1 MRGAGLPRLVTSR
14 SLPRISNL
22 RAHGIKIPTS
32 SHLLCPPA
40 SGGTTLP
47 GRRYA
52 HIASP
57 LGATVPTEEPLESA
71 IQTNNYPNAGPLL
84 DDKSL
89 SLGMLLDHYDLTSPI
104 PSDHLLPLLKH
115 QSRPSDIII
124 IMPSIIDYVEE
135 TEIPIDHIVDLIQQL
150 LIHLGRHQMFA
161 LLPSVVQLF
170 LQRMEVEIDVTVQ
183 LDVDILQ
190 AKYKGFIQ
198 HLRYFST
205 LGPSRA
211 TQPLPLPVRDQISRI
226 VAHLLKTLSKL
237 PSSSKVDSQPQLSPS
252 FLKYIFRRR
261 FLTPELRRML
271 VGYSFSRKIELSI
284 FQWQQCTLSAMEE
297 GDDKAARKY
306 RIRWKLAIDKANAEA
321 TSKANEEN
329 EKEEEVDEDELL
341 EKAQIV
347 NEEPIKS
354 TIEMCTPTT
363 SISERDKQISKI
375 ISEMVLSQYSKSL
388 DKILPTMEPYIDPRS
403 LSNLDAHLKKS
414 TGPGLKN
421 NLRGT
426 KFRPARY
433 DVHSLLRYAWSILL
447 DRCSKD
453 QSVTAEALLEM
464 AETLPGDAVVG
475 HTLTPIMYGLI
486 KRGEPLKAWGIWRDL
501 IEREK
506 SAPPL
511 AKGLFVDRITLAVA
525 TEACQAALNIET
537 ALVLVDTWAKRPTAI
552 RKKKDNSWAGSI
564 PLDAQNINIL
574 LNLCRL
580 DRKPSLAFRLWSAAL
595 PRYGVHLDDI
605 SLNLL
610 LDIARY
616 SEDDLEDEVALSHQ
630 EENEL
635 FRRRLRAIAQEFQ
648 FRRKGRESNDNDE
661 EEGDGWLVT
670 EDENNRIY
678 NDEAW
683 ANSSTSILLDN
694 PNTAWRYRLDKGGM
708 EAPWKKARRVF
719 RQVVLGNWPH
729 LRDVQS
735 PLELAHRG
743 AFASILSFFSSTNT
757 HTHAS
762 GPKQEQVD
770 GEIHLPAPNARF
782 THIIPTSNTFRS
794 YIALLGYY
802 NRHSEI
808 PIVLAWMKSLDIRP
822 TWSTMCLALLHI
834 CESEGPRR
842 WIKGFGED
850 GKGLRLVRDE
860 DIMRKWLQDWLEGE
874 ISKTK
879 GNTNMSYNVVPTEQD
894 VANSRR
900 WLAERRQRLTA

>member
-22 RAHGIKIPTS
+22 RAFGIKRPKS
-32 SHLLCPPA
+32 PHLLCPPSA
-40 SGGTTLP
+40 GGTTLP
-47 GRRYA
+47 GKRYA

-57 LGATVPTEEPLESA
+57 LGATVPARKALETA
-71 IQTNNYPNAGPLL
+71 ILTNTYSNVGPLL
-84 DDKSL
+84 DDKSI
-89 SLGMLLDHYDLTSPI
+89 SLGTLLDHYDLTSPI

-115 QSRPSDIII
+115 QSRPSDIITL
-124 IMPSIIDYVEE
+124 MPSIIAYVEE
-135 TEIPIDHIVDLIQQL
+135 TEIPIDYIVDLVQQL

-183 LDVDILQ
+183 LDVYVLQ

-198 HLRYFST
+198 HLRYFTT

-211 TQPLPLPVRDQISRI
+211 TQPLPLPVRDQVSRI
-226 VAHLLKTLSKL
+226 VAHLLKILSEL

-271 VGYSFSRKIELSI
+271 VGYSFSRKIELTR

-306 RIRWKLAIDKANAEA
+306 RIRWKLAIDKAEA
-321 TSKANEEN
+321 AAASAGWEDG
-329 EKEEEVDEDELL
+329 KEEEFDEDELL

-363 SISERDKQISKI
+363 SVSERDKQISKI

-388 DKILPTMEPYIDPRS
+388 DKILPTMAPYINPRS
-403 LSNLDAHLKKS
+403 LSDLDALLKKS
-414 TGPGLKN
+414 IGPGLKN

-433 DVHSLLRYAWSILL
+433 DAHSLLRYAWSILL

-453 QSVTAEALLEM
+453 KSVTAEALLEM

-486 KRGEPLKAWGIWRDL
+486 KRGEPLKAWEIWRDL

-506 SAPPL
+506 SAPSV

-525 TEACQAALNIET
+525 TEACHAALNIET
-537 ALVLVDTWAKRPTAI
+537 AIVLVDTWAKRPTAI
-552 RKKKDNSWAGSI
+552 TKRKENSWAGSI

-580 DRKPSLAFRLWSAAL
+580 DGKPSLAFRLWSAAL
-595 PRYGVHLDDI
+595 PRYGVYLDDI

-630 EENEL
+630 EEKEL

-648 FRRKGRESNDNDE
+648 FRRKRRESNDNDQ
-661 EEGDGWLVT
+661 EEGDGWSST
-670 EDENNRIY
+670 EDEHNRMY
-678 NDEAW
+678 NDETW

-694 PNTAWRYRLDKGGM
+694 PNTAWRYRLDKGGL
-708 EAPWKKARRVF
+708 EAPWKKARRIF

-735 PLELAHRG
+735 PLELAHQG
-743 AFASILSFFSSTNT
+743 AFGTILSFFSSSD
-757 HTHAS
+757 AS
-762 GPKQEQVD
+762 EPKQEQAD
-770 GEIHLPAPNARF
+770 REILIPSPNARF

-802 NRHSEI
+802 NRHAEI

-860 DIMRKWLQDWLEGE
+860 EIMRKWLQDWLEGE
-874 ISKTK
+874 NSKTK